1 MTYTLAYPLYFSDR
15 HSKMVQQ
22 NHLQRSKPI
31 AQVALMA
38 AMDDAGLLPML
49 AEEVKILPGV

>member
-15 HSKMVQQ
+15 HNKMVQQ

-49 AEEVKILPGV
+49 AEEVEILPGV